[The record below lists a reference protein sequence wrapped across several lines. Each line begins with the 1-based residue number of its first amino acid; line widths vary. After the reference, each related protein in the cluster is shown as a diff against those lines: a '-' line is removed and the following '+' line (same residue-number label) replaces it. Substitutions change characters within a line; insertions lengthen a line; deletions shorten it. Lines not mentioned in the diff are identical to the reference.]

1 MAGPGPIARGRA
13 DLRDDGAAD
22 PCVGRRAGLDLL
34 GGGRVAV
41 ERNGP
46 DVPADERFPSGA
58 VAEADPRSTRL
69 AGGGL
74 DKLDTNA
81 RLIRRVH
88 GLALVDREAN
98 APGIE
103 PHA

>member
-1 MAGPGPIARGRA
+1 MSGPGLIARGRA
-13 DLRDDGAAD
+13 DPRDDGAAD
-22 PCVGRRAGLDLL
+22 ACVGRRAGHDLL
-34 GGGRVAV
+34 GRGRVAV

-46 DVPADERFPSGA
+46 DVPVDERLPSGA
-58 VAEADPRSTRL
+58 LAEADPRPTRL

-74 DKLDTNA
+74 DRLDANA